1 MSPLLGGTC
10 VASASKSP
18 GALKQCLAVVQ
29 AVPTY
34 TRGANSHCGR
44 GEGFSAVSLV
54 MRREHV
60 AVAAR
65 PCRFL
70 SPRAV
75 LSRVNF
81 FLVRSMRQR
90 LFLIFSAT
98 PARFCSDSKVVHKEE
113 THNSRPL
120 LSRFVFLCGVT
131 RPSHNGCCL
140 ARPAVVS
147 KTLYANHSA
156 RYIFLPSRL
165 CLLRKI
171 LCRRC
176 HCIIN

>member
-1 MSPLLGGTC
+1 MLGC
-10 VASASKSP
+10 SA
-18 GALKQCLAVVQ
+18 G
-29 AVPTY
+29 
-34 TRGANSHCGR
+34 GANVYAWPELALGE

-90 LFLIFSAT
+90 LFLIFSST
-98 PARFCSDSKVVHKEE
+98 PAHYCSDSKVVHKEE
-113 THNSRPL
+113 TRDSRPPL
-120 LSRFVFLCGVT
+120 LRFVFLCAVT
-131 RPSHNGCCL
+131 RRSHNGWPL

-147 KTLYANHSA
+147 KTLYANHTA
-156 RYIFLPSRL
+156 RYILLPSRL
-165 CLLRKI
+165 RIYAGGVTVLSI
-171 LCRRC
+171 EM
-176 HCIIN
+176 I